1 MNPRLDFPR
10 RRLSPRERFV
20 SVLRRGTL
28 PGPPMT
34 AWYRQKGNFY
44 TLLTLVGFLL
54 VFGIIQAAIRID
66 EPVSPDL
73 PGPSETS
80 PAQPTPGNGDKMD
93 YEQAR
98 RIFNGGP

>member
-1 MNPRLDFPR
+1 MNIRLDFPR

-20 SVLRRGTL
+20 SVLHGGVP
-28 PGPPMT
+28 PGPLKT
-34 AWYRQKGNFY
+34 AWYWQKGNFY

-54 VFGIIQAAIRID
+54 VYWITQAMVRVD
-66 EPVSPDL
+66 PTGSHGTQGL
-73 PGPSETS
+73 SETS
-80 PAQPTPGNGDKMD
+80 RPPAPGDGEKMD

>member
-1 MNPRLDFPR
+1 MSVRLNSPR

-20 SVLRRGTL
+20 SVLNRGTL

-44 TLLTLVGFLL
+44 TLLTLVGF
-54 VFGIIQAAIRID
+54 VIVYWIMQAAIRV
-66 EPVSPDL
+66 EKPVSPDSQGL
-73 PGPSETS
+73 SETS
-80 PAQPTPGNGDKMD
+80 RPLSAPEDDDKMD

-98 RIFNGGP
+98 RIFNGGQ